1 MTLRLGDSNILLQPL
16 CEYLGDDFV
25 LESALVIT
33 VDPATEAQNAHTDTD
48 GGERVWRDGLPLE
61 TNPAQKKNRHIVCIT
76 IFHKMDIFFPQKNRR
91 ISCHPFP
98 RKTRAASQCTF
109 PYSSFERPSRRCPS
123 ASRHGEGS
131 VACCACCGEF
141 CDFHGDLMVIFMGI
155 NGIQW

>member
-1 MTLRLGDSNILLQPL
+1 
-16 CEYLGDDFV
+16 
-25 LESALVIT
+25 
-33 VDPATEAQNAHTDTD
+33 
-48 GGERVWRDGLPLE
+48 
-61 TNPAQKKNRHIVCIT
+61 
-76 IFHKMDIFFPQKNRR
+76 MDIFFPQKNRR